1 MHAREERKISTK
13 SFPCNSDSSYD
24 FYQCIES
31 YFFKKR
37 GCQYPWNVYKNL
49 NLSVCNGYNDVQLMM
64 GSYDRNMGYER
75 VNFTN
80 FERAKRTK
88 GECLPPCRNII
99 FDTEVEK
106 WNMDGSRRS
115 LQIAFSSFNFVSR
128 NEYIACGW
136 SCVIGEL
143 GGNLGFF
150 LGGSILF
157 AIDIIMEYI
166 SKLGKLIRN
175 KIQTNILE

>member
-1 MHAREERKISTK
+1 MHAREERKISTA
-13 SFPCNSDSSYD
+13 SVPCNPDPHYD

-49 NLSVCNGYNDVQLMM
+49 NLSVCNNYNDVKLMM
-64 GSYDRNMGYER
+64 ESYDKNMGYER
-75 VNFTN
+75 VNFTP
-80 FERAKRTK
+80 FEQTKRTK
-88 GECLPPCRNII
+88 GECLPPCKSII
-99 FDTEVEK
+99 LDTEIEK
-106 WNMDGSRRS
+106 WEMGGGRRS
-115 LQIAFSSFNFVSR
+115 IQIAFSSFNFVSR
-128 NEYIACGW
+128 EEYNACGW

-157 AIDIIMEYI
+157 AIDIILECI
-166 SKLGKLIRN
+166 TKLVKFVRN
-175 KIQTNILE
+175 KIQV

>member
-1 MHAREERKISTK
+1 MHARTERKISTA
-13 SFPCNSDSSYD
+13 SFPCNSDPQYD

-49 NLSVCNGYNDVQLMM
+49 NLSVCNVYNDVKMM
-64 GSYDRNMGYER
+64 MESYDRNMGYER
-75 VNFTN
+75 VNLPI
-80 FERAKRTK
+80 FEQSKTTK
-88 GECLPPCRNII
+88 GECLLPCKNYI
-99 FDTEVEK
+99 FDTEIEK
-106 WNMDGSRRS
+106 QEMGGSRRS
-115 LQIAFSSFNFVSR
+115 IQIAFSSFNFVSR
-128 NEYIACGW
+128 DEYIACGW

-157 AIDIIMEYI
+157 AIDVILEYI
-166 SKLGKLIRN
+166 TKLGKFIRN
-175 KIQTNILE
+175 KIRIQNLG